1 MVYYGL
7 LQHKNCRTKLS
18 ILTQH
23 NCMAWFVC
31 PISQQL
37 GPRPAVWSLLLL
49 GIDHT
54 VGSLVQ
60 SWSSGGTGLRLSY
73 GSSLTLVTT
82 LNWKFIGMDRSRIDF
97 TDWLV
102 MTCDDLWWLVMTCDD
117 LWWLVMTCG
126 LSRLILLIMYRH
138 GTVRFRP
145 VVPLCHHRLNMFEP
159 GLVCTG
165 ISGYFT
171 KSAWHV

>member
-1 MVYYGL
+1 LVWVKIWFFDVDQTCRFMVYYGL

-60 SWSSGGTGLRLSY
+60 S
-73 GSSLTLVTT
+73 
-82 LNWKFIGMDRSRIDF
+82 
-97 TDWLV
+97 
-102 MTCDDLWWLVMTCDD
+102 
-117 LWWLVMTCG
+117 
-126 LSRLILLIMYRH
+126 
-138 GTVRFRP
+138 
-145 VVPLCHHRLNMFEP
+145 
-159 GLVCTG
+159 
-165 ISGYFT
+165 
-171 KSAWHV
+171 